1 MSANLDGTNVVNKM
15 HDPNKDHNAREGD
28 TLVMLSILRFSN
40 IN

>member
-1 MSANLDGTNVVNKM
+1 MSANLDNNIVNKM

-28 TLVMLSILRFSN
+28 TLVKLLILRFSN